1 MNKEVKIYV
10 GIDFSKEKFNA
21 CLLTQAGVMG
31 EGEFPNTKSGYQNLL
46 KWTKKIRPIGRKRQE
61 FHTRQANRRRH
72 WSIRQV
78 GGGPGGSGLYG
89 KETQW
94 RHVFFV

>member
-46 KWTKKIRPIGRKRQE
+46 KWTKNFLRGTHRDVQSRTCGVPLRKRPE
-61 FHTRQANRRRH
+61 
-72 WSIRQV
+72 
-78 GGGPGGSGLYG
+78 GLA
-89 KETQW
+89 
-94 RHVFFV
+94 

>member
-31 EGEFPNTKSGYQNLL
+31 EGEFPNTKSGYQNL
-46 KWTKKIRPIGRKRQE
+46 
-61 FHTRQANRRRH
+61 
-72 WSIRQV
+72 
-78 GGGPGGSGLYG
+78 
-89 KETQW
+89 
-94 RHVFFV
+94 